1 MIIKILYDII
11 CVNHNYLRYLCS
23 IVFISLLT
31 SHIFFAQ
38 SINSIEVRGN
48 NIFPVS
54 DYQRW
59 IGLIIPANFFPGVED
74 TIKNR
79 IGKGLRSAGYYN
91 YEIPKIFSEPVDTF
105 RSKIVIEVK
114 ENSPTFINKIYFNH
128 TMVDSI
134 FLERTFGDLTG
145 RILSNEIIQS
155 TSGKVLSYLE
165 NTGQPFSKILLES
178 IYLFYDSTDQNYY
191 ADLYLTIDHGK
202 KSVINKIEISG
213 NSKTKDFVI
222 SRVINIK
229 IGELYDQKKIDNIP
243 GRLNRLRF
251 FEQVEQPEFYFN
263 SRDEGI
269 LKIIIK
275 EKETN
280 NFDGIIGYIPATT
293 QNEKG
298 FLTGFVNISLRNL
311 FGTGRSAGFK
321 WQQESRS
328 SQELEIRYLEPW
340 LFNLPFN
347 IEAGLYQRK
356 QDSTYVQRN
365 AEGRFDYI
373 ASQEV
378 TASLILSTQSTIPTE
393 RADKTFTVFNS
404 TSNTIGFNLRI
415 DTRDDFYSPTEGII
429 LSNTYKYTSKKI
441 EGPKEFITPSVKT
454 KTNFQRLEI
463 DFGYFLEIFNRQI
476 VATGVHARELKG
488 NDFEISDLYMLGGTN
503 TLRGYREKQFAGNRI
518 LWSNLEYRYL
528 LTNRSFAFL
537 FLDTGYFLRS
547 EDPSR
552 SIPKTSDFKYGYGL
566 GFNIETTLGILG
578 VSFALGKGDSFRD
591 GKIHFGIVNEF

>member
-1 MIIKILYDII
+1 MIIKILYDNI
-11 CVNHNYLRYLCS
+11 CVNHNHQRYLRS
-23 IVFISLLT
+23 IAFISLFT

-38 SINSIEVRGN
+38 PLNSIDVRGN

-54 DYQRW
+54 DYLKW
-59 IGLIIPANFFPGVED
+59 IGLNQPSNFFPGIED

-79 IGKGLRSAGYYN
+79 IGKGLRLQGYYN
-91 YEIPKIFSEPVDTF
+91 YEITKIFSEPIDTI
-105 RSKIVIEVK
+105 RSKIVIEVR
-114 ENSPTFINKIYFNH
+114 ENSPTLIKKIYFNH
-128 TMVDSI
+128 TSVDSI
-134 FLERTFGDLTG
+134 FFEDTFTDLTG
-145 RILSNEIIQS
+145 RILSNEIIES
-155 TSGKVLSYLE
+155 TSGKVLTHLE
-165 NTGQPFSKILLES
+165 NSGNPFSKILVES
-178 IYLFYDSTDQNYY
+178 IYFFYDSTDQNYY
-191 ADLYLTIDHGK
+191 ADVYLTIDPGK

-213 NSKTKDFVI
+213 NSKTRDYVI
-222 SRVINIK
+222 TRVININT
-229 IGELYDQKKIDNIP
+229 GELYDQKKIDNIP
-243 GRLNRLRF
+243 NRLNRLRF
-251 FEQVEQPEFYFN
+251 FEPVEPPEFYFN

-280 NFDGIIGYIPATT
+280 NFDGIIGYIPSST

-311 FGTGRSAGFK
+311 FGTGRSAAIK

-356 QDSTYVQRN
+356 QNSTYVQRN

-373 ASQEV
+373 ATQEV

-429 LSNTYKYTSKKI
+429 LSNTYKYTSKSI
-441 EGPKEFITPSVKT
+441 EGPKEFITPLVKT
-454 KTNFQRLEI
+454 KVNFQRLEV
-463 DFGYFLEIFNRQI
+463 DFGYYMEIFNKQI
-476 VATGVHARELKG
+476 LATGVHARELKG
-488 NDFEISDLYMLGGTN
+488 DDVEISDLYLLGGTN

-528 LTNRSFAFL
+528 LTIRSFAFL
-537 FLDTGYFLRS
+537 FLDTGYFLRNAD
-547 EDPSR
+547 ESR
-552 SIPKTSDFKYGYGL
+552 NIPKISDFKYGYGL